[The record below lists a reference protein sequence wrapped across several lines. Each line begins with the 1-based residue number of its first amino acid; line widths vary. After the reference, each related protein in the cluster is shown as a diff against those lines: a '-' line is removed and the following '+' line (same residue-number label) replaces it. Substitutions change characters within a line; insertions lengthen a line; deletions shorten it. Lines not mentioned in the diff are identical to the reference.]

1 MSQQLVPGHEQLIW
15 DELESCAVPSF
26 FLLPLLY
33 VPVVEVV
40 VVVVVLGET
49 SAERTLAVVTTRS
62 EVVGEPP
69 LLMVTAV
76 VGFLLHVVLIPIEAL
91 VTGTLLSS
99 MSILIN

>member
-26 FLLPLLY
+26 FLPPLLY

-49 SAERTLAVVTTRS
+49 SAERTLAIITTGT
-62 EVVGEPP
+62 EVFREPP
-69 LLMVTAV
+69 LLVVTAIAWHFFFSYSF
-76 VGFLLHVVLIPIEAL
+76 GIEHFLREHFSRPWPY
-91 VTGTLLSS
+91 
-99 MSILIN
+99 